1 MNLETVFEL
10 LKKCLTRDNLTFILA
25 ILGSA
30 GAFYNWLTNY
40 LNSRKSLQIQ
50 IERICKFESSIVA
63 YITILNRSSASISIS
78 GVSLKVDGKLYPGY
92 HVPLRTIRIKHY
104 EDGNA
109 IADREIITMAFPANL
124 GGLSGVSGYLMFDIP
139 PALSEKLEAPLIFLI
154 SSNRG
159 RPLQMSLSFSQWD
172 KWSAML

>member
-10 LKKCLTRDNLTFILA
+10 FKKCLTKDNFTFILA
-25 ILGSA
+25 VFGSV
-30 GAFYNWLTNY
+30 GAFYNWLTNH
-40 LNSRKSLQIQ
+40 LHSRKSLQMQ
-50 IERICKFESSIVA
+50 IERICKFGSSVVA
-63 YITILNRSSASISIS
+63 YVMILNRSSASISIS

-92 HVPLRTIRIKHY
+92 HVPLRTIRINHY
-104 EDGNA
+104 EYGDA

-124 GGLSGVSGYLMFDIP
+124 GGLAGVSGYLMFDIP
-139 PALSEKLEAPLIFLI
+139 PALSEKLESPLTFLI